1 MREYSRG
8 LVLEN
13 SEDFPEAVMRELIL
27 RCADKES
34 SALKEEGVQGSWEEE
49 KGAWG
54 SRGGEKDK
62 RFSSTLLCLSQYN
75 NVSCSKTCFSLT
87 RTYWLLWE
95 RIW

>member
-34 SALKEEGVQGSWEEE
+34 SALKEEGVQGS
-49 KGAWG
+49 
-54 SRGGEKDK
+54 
-62 RFSSTLLCLSQYN
+62 
-75 NVSCSKTCFSLT
+75 
-87 RTYWLLWE
+87 
-95 RIW
+95 